1 MPSATQMA
9 AAKHCPWMTAATEH
23 SPEVPLLQ
31 STEMSAENI
40 ADDIADDIADKDI
53 VEGETENRRTRIKI
67 ENRRLK
73 VAPKVAPVAPP
84 PEPLATQ
91 YCAAFPLCLS
101 YGGCTSPPAPPGL
114 SAPPGASRVGPC
126 QVSKEAKE
134 SSLKNIEDGMKFFN
148 NQSGHILKLIKAQG
162 EQLKVQSTQIQA
174 QSEQIKIQSEQMKEM
189 TLMLLRVVPLE
200 R

>member
-23 SPEVPLLQ
+23 NPEVPLPQ

-53 VEGETENRRTRIKI
+53 VEAETENRRLRIKT

-84 PEPLATQ
+84 PG
-91 YCAAFPLCLS
+91 LS
-101 YGGCTSPPAPPGL
+101 APPGL
-114 SAPPGASRVGPC
+114 AAPPGASRVGLC

-148 NQSGHILKLIKAQG
+148 NQSQHILKLIKAQG
-162 EQLKVQSTQIQA
+162 EQLQVQSAQMQS

>member
-1 MPSATQMA
+1 MPSASQMA
-9 AAKHCPWMTAATEH
+9 AAQHCSWMTAATEH

-53 VEGETENRRTRIKI
+53 VEAETENCRLRIKT

-73 VAPKVAPVAPP
+73 VAPKVAPVALP

-91 YCAAFPLCLS
+91 YCAAFPLYLS

-134 SSLKNIEDGMKFFN
+134 SSLKNIEEGMKFFN
-148 NQSGHILKLIKAQG
+148 NQSQHILKLIKAQG
-162 EQLKVQSTQIQA
+162 EQLKVQSAQIQA
-174 QSEQIKIQSEQMKEM
+174 QSEQIKIQSEQLKEM
-189 TLMLLRVVPLE
+189 TLMLLRLVPLE

>member
-1 MPSATQMA
+1 
-9 AAKHCPWMTAATEH
+9 
-23 SPEVPLLQ
+23 
-31 STEMSAENI
+31 MSAENI
-40 ADDIADDIADKDI
+40 ADDIADKDI
-53 VEGETENRRTRIKI
+53 VEAETENRRLRIKT

-73 VAPKVAPVAPP
+73 VAPNVAPVAPP
-84 PEPLATQ
+84 PEPLATP

>member
-23 SPEVPLLQ
+23 NPEVPLLQ

-53 VEGETENRRTRIKI
+53 VEAETENRRLRIKT

-84 PEPLATQ
+84 PEPLATL
-91 YCAAFPLCLS
+91 Y
-101 YGGCTSPPAPPGL
+101 
-114 SAPPGASRVGPC
+114 
-126 QVSKEAKE
+126 
-134 SSLKNIEDGMKFFN
+134 
-148 NQSGHILKLIKAQG
+148 
-162 EQLKVQSTQIQA
+162 
-174 QSEQIKIQSEQMKEM
+174 
-189 TLMLLRVVPLE
+189 
-200 R
+200 